1 MSGTSART
9 VFPGGPGKA
18 RHSRHCKQFG
28 VSPMTVLVEIRQ
40 HAGRG
45 FSLTAEF
52 GRSVEALTHCL
63 AFCSTHTMCHVTGVV
78 RLRSSVRWPRAGSAG
93 AGLLQRNPSSGGQ
106 QPDHLELTTIL
117 NRGHEIFSAA
127 LIDGPRLRERR
138 CTAAVLQHKYH
149 DESIGGSA
157 QALCTL
163 PSQA

>member
-1 MSGTSART
+1 MVCESEPGVWCVYEARF
-9 VFPGGPGKA
+9 V
-18 RHSRHCKQFG
+18 
-28 VSPMTVLVEIRQ
+28 
-40 HAGRG
+40 
-45 FSLTAEF
+45 
-52 GRSVEALTHCL
+52 
-63 AFCSTHTMCHVTGVV
+63 
-78 RLRSSVRWPRAGSAG
+78 
-93 AGLLQRNPSSGGQ
+93 GQ
-106 QPDHLELTTIL
+106 QPEARARDYYNAIRSDHLEVTTIL